1 MLNSTATI
9 FTMDIYKQIINPTAS
24 ENKTVKIGRISAAI
38 ALILGSIMAPLLG
51 GIDQAFQ
58 FIQEYTGIV
67 SPGILAVF
75 MLGLFWKKT
84 TNKGAIIGALI
95 SIPTAMFLKIGS
107 KGWVE
112 GAVIESL
119 FPSLPFLDQ
128 MGLTTLFTMLV
139 IILVSLNQNK
149 GADDPKGIELKEGV
163 FKTDQI
169 FNIGSFAILLILAVI
184 YSLFW

>member
-1 MLNSTATI
+1 MSSNR
-9 FTMDIYKQIINPTAS
+9 DNIYKQIINPGAS
-24 ENKTVKIGRISAAI
+24 ESESVKIGRISAAV
-38 ALILGSIMAPLLG
+38 ALIIGSITAPLLG

-75 MLGLFWKKT
+75 MLGLFWKKA

-95 SIPTAMFLKIGS
+95 SIPTAMFLKVGS

-112 GAVIESL
+112 GTAIESL
-119 FPSLPFLDQ
+119 FPTLPFLDQ

-139 IILVSLNQNK
+139 IAIVSINQNK
-149 GADDPKGIELKEGV
+149 GKNDLKGIELKEGV
-163 FKTDQI
+163 FNTDRV
-169 FNIGSFAILLILAVI
+169 FNVGSFAILLLLAAI
-184 YSLFW
+184 YSIFW